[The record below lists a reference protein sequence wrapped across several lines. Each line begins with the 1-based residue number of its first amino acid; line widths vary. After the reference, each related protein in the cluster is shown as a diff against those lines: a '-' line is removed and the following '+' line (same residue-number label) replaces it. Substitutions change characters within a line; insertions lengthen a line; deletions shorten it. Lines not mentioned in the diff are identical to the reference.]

1 MDCGADVNVLHE
13 YEHFSAFYFMV
24 ERVHT
29 HTNVVLATETYLAQN
44 PTSNVVS
51 KRQYLNPC

>member
-24 ERVHT
+24 ERLHT

-44 PTSNVVS
+44 PTSIS
-51 KRQYLNPC
+51 SW